1 MELIEDF
8 IATGNQYARIIVLAD
23 IAMELACV
31 LAEDEMAEAL
41 GLVSE
46 IASRHVREIAK
57 EVDARTVR

>member
-8 IATGNQYARIIVLAD
+8 VARGNQYARIIVLAD

-31 LAEDEMAEAL
+31 LAEDAMAEAL

-46 IASRHVREIAK
+46 IAQQHVRELAK